1 LLSHEKRESQVHAM
15 LYTIYQR
22 LVRRNILTDAALR
35 SLIRESN
42 GSPRTAEELMTA
54 RGIPKH
60 ELLHCLTETFGCP
73 AVEYDEAVV
82 VAQQV
87 LRRVDAERLK
97 KALWFPLSLGADRA
111 EVIAGNPLD
120 PSLAADVKR
129 SLGVTNVEFLAA
141 LPSDLVRIIEHNQD
155 LNPSFPAAAGRTPLA
170 KVRTF
175 LADRRSLFA
184 CNRTSLAQAR
194 TGLAFQRTGVSFITI
209 ALVLYRISGFGWL
222 APLQAGLLAAGIVM
236 AVDGLRWYLPAR
248 SIASRQP
255 ACRLTDGE
263 RGSSVLTATWDDD
276 APQFDRSDQVDGA
289 AGLRQGWQDLSPV
302 MRRRFLAGDRTD
314 YAEERTLL
322 GCLRTRMARARTGLA
337 FSRTGIALVGLGIA
351 LLRIERFRTSF
362 WTWFDGALILLGIAK
377 IGEGL
382 LWYLPGRRAG
392 REGFASI
399 RRTGGQPTIWDSLF
413 PPAHQRPEAA
423 AGSSCRLP
431 VSASQSPGIWAT
443 TGLALERTVLAE
455 RRNVMARLRTIM
467 ARSRTGL
474 AFIRTGMSV
483 SAIGAG
489 LLATF
494 GTSSFAWA
502 AFYAVL
508 TAAGALFIADGLYWH
523 LPAERMR
530 REFPYCYC
538 DVEITVP
545 DYGRPSRTWATAV
558 FSHDD
563 L

>member
-1 LLSHEKRESQVHAM
+1 M

-35 SLIRESN
+35 SIVEEAN

-54 RGIPKH
+54 RGVPKH

-73 AVEYDEAVV
+73 AIEYDEGVV

-97 KALWFPLSLGADRA
+97 KALWIPLSFGADRA
-111 EVIAGNPLD
+111 EVIAWNPRD
-120 PSLAADVKR
+120 PSLVADVQR
-129 SLGVTNVEFLAA
+129 TLGMTKIDFRAA
-141 LPSDLVRIIEHNQD
+141 LPSDIIRIIEHNQD
-155 LNPSFPAAAGRTPLA
+155 LNPSFPRAAGRTPLA
-170 KVRTF
+170 RVRTF

-184 CNRTSLAQAR
+184 CHRTTLAQGR

-209 ALVLYRISGFGWL
+209 ALILYRLFGFGWL
-222 APLQAGLLAAGIVM
+222 APIQAGLLVAGIVM
-236 AVDGLRWYLPAR
+236 AADGLRWYLPAR
-248 SIASRQP
+248 SIASKQP
-255 ACRLTDGE
+255 ACRMTDGE
-263 RGSSVLTATWDDD
+263 RGSTVLTATWDND
-276 APQFDRSDQVDGA
+276 APQFDRTDRV
-289 AGLRQGWQDLSPV
+289 AGVTSLRAGWQDLSPV
-302 MRRRFLAGDRTD
+302 MRRRFLASDRTD

-322 GCLRTRMARARTGLA
+322 ACLRTRMARARTGLA
-337 FSRTGIALVGLGIA
+337 FARTGIALVGLGIA
-351 LLRIERFRTSF
+351 LLRIEQFRTLF
-362 WTWFDGALILLGIAK
+362 WTWFDGGLILLGTAK
-377 IGEGL
+377 LGEGL
-382 LWYLPGRRAG
+382 LRYVPGRRAG
-392 REGFASI
+392 KEGFASI

-413 PPAHQRPEAA
+413 PPAHRRPEGA

-431 VSASQSPGIWAT
+431 VTASQSPGIWAT

-455 RRNVMARLRTIM
+455 RRNVMARIRTVM

-474 AFIRTGMSV
+474 SFIRTGMSI

-489 LLATF
+489 LLVSF
-494 GTSSFAWA
+494 GTSSTAWA
-502 AFYAVL
+502 AFYVVLAV
-508 TAAGALFIADGLYWH
+508 AGALFIADGLYWH
-523 LPAERMR
+523 LPADRMR
-530 REFPYCYC
+530 REFPYCFC
-538 DVEITVP
+538 DVEITIP

>member
-1 LLSHEKRESQVHAM
+1 M
-15 LYTIYQR
+15 LTMLYQR
-22 LVRRNILTDAALR
+22 LVRRNLLTDEALR
-35 SLIRESN
+35 SIIAESK
-42 GSPRTAEELMTA
+42 GSPLTAEELLLS

-60 ELLHCLTETFGCP
+60 ELLHCLTETFNCP
-73 AVEYDEAVV
+73 AIEYDEAVA
-82 VAQQV
+82 VAQPV

-111 EVIAGNPLD
+111 EVIAWNPRD
-120 PSLAADVKR
+120 RSLVADVQR
-129 SLGVTNVEFLAA
+129 SLGLTDIDFLAA

-155 LNPSFPAAAGRTPLA
+155 LNPSFPPAAGRTPLA

-184 CNRTSLAQAR
+184 CHRTSLAQGR
-194 TGLAFQRTGVSFITI
+194 TGLAFQRTGVAFITI
-209 ALVLYRISGFGWL
+209 ALILYRIFGFGWL
-222 APLQAGLLAAGIVM
+222 APLQACLLVAGIVM
-236 AVDGLRWYLPAR
+236 AADGLRWYLPAR
-248 SIASRQP
+248 SIASKQP
-255 ACRLTDGE
+255 NCRMTAGE
-263 RGSSVLTATWDDD
+263 RGSSVLTATWDGD
-276 APQFDRSDQVDGA
+276 APQFDRSERVEGA
-289 AGLRQGWQDLSPV
+289 SSLRAGWQDLSPV
-302 MRRRFLAGDRTD
+302 MRRRFLASDRTD

-351 LLRIERFRTSF
+351 LLRLEQFRTSF
-362 WTWFDGALILLGIAK
+362 WTWFDGALILLGIAQ

-382 LWYLPGRRAG
+382 LWYVPGRRAG
-392 REGFASI
+392 NDGIASI

-413 PPAHQRPEAA
+413 PPAHRRPEAA
-423 AGSSCRLP
+423 AGLSCRLP
-431 VSASQSPGIWAT
+431 VTASQSPGIWAT

-474 AFIRTGMSV
+474 AFIRTGMSIA
-483 SAIGAG
+483 AIGAG
-489 LLATF
+489 LLVSF
-494 GTSSFAWA
+494 GTSSPAWA
-502 AFYAVL
+502 SLYVALVL
-508 TAAGALFIADGLYWH
+508 TGALFIADGLYWH
-523 LPAERMR
+523 LPADRMR